1 MSAWTAA
8 VRLPRDW
15 TPPVARDQY
24 GLFTVAQAL
33 DAGASADTV
42 RSRRRRGRWVRVAG
56 DAFALSGT
64 PVSVAPGSR
73 PRAHVARR
81 RRLLRRSGART
92 PDPLREP
99 DEIDVIVSRRTPSRH
114 GLRTHLLPFAGDD
127 VIRVG
132 PTRVTGLDRTIA
144 DCLGRLDPRDAQGVL
159 AWTMTRELLDPSEL
173 DRAIR
178 ERPRSWGNVPRRQAL
193 ELARHGAASVA
204 EVRLHDLL
212 RLGNLSG
219 WTPNARIRDVRGRTI
234 ARADVLFAAQRVV
247 IEVDGRAYHGA
258 DRFQADRDRDNALVA
273 AGYLVLRF
281 TWLDLTDHPAR
292 TLERIRAALRRADA

>member
-1 MSAWTAA
+1 MGSGG
-8 VRLPRDW
+8 RLPRDW
-15 TPPVARDQY
+15 TPPVAQDQL

-33 DAGASADTV
+33 DAGASADTA

-64 PVSVAPGSR
+64 PVSVATRVGAVGLTWPDAVVCFAAAAL
-73 PRAHVARR
+73 AHRIPV
-81 RRLLRRSGART
+81 
-92 PDPLREP
+92 REP

-114 GLRTHLLPFAGDD
+114 GLRTHLLPLSDTD
-127 VIRVG
+127 VIRLG
-132 PTRVTGLDRTIA
+132 TTRVTGLDRTIA

-159 AWTMTRELLDPSEL
+159 GWTMTRELLDPAEL

-178 ERPRSWGNVPRRQAL
+178 DRPRSWGNVPRRRAL

-204 EVRLHDLL
+204 EARLHDLL
-212 RLGNLSG
+212 RLGNLAG
-219 WTPNARIRDVRGRTI
+219 WTPNARILDAGGRTI

-258 DRFQADRDRDNALVA
+258 DRFQADRDRDNTLVA

-281 TWLDLTDHPAR
+281 TWLDLTEHPAR